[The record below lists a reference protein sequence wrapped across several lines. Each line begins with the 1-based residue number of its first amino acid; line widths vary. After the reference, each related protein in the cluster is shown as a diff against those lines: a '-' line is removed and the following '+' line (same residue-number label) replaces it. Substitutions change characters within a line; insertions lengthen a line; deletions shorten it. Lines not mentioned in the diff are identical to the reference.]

1 MTSAEY
7 RVVRNLPHP
16 FTNGEPLQSQ
26 VLREL
31 ENKITNIEDRS
42 QPG

>member
-7 RVVRNLPHP
+7 RVVSNLPHP
-16 FTNGEPLQSQ
+16 FTDGEPLQSQ
-26 VLREL
+26 ALWKL
-31 ENKITNIEDRS
+31 EDKVTNIEDRS